1 VVEPLLTALKD
12 ENSEVRLAAARALGE
27 IGDPQA
33 VEPLLAALKDQHSSV
48 RRAAAEALGRISDVR
63 AVESL
68 PAALK
73 NALKDEDRDVRRA
86 AAKALAQQIKGVEYL
101 MSALTDRPWMAREA
115 AAEMLGEI
123 KDPRAVEPLRAVLK
137 DEEGSVRRAAVKAL
151 VQIKGMEHLIAG
163 IDFELSVAVLQYG
176 DAEKQQA
183 AARALGRSQDPRAVE
198 PLLAALK
205 DYDYY
210 SLKDYGYYSQAV
222 RQAAAE
228 ALGTLG
234 DQKAVQPLT
243 ALLTDRRSN
252 EEAAHALVAL
262 G

>member
-1 VVEPLLTALKD
+1 
-12 ENSEVRLAAARALGE
+12 
-27 IGDPQA
+27 
-33 VEPLLAALKDQHSSV
+33 
-48 RRAAAEALGRISDVR
+48 
-63 AVESL
+63 
-68 PAALK
+68 
-73 NALKDEDRDVRRA
+73 
-86 AAKALAQQIKGVEYL
+86 
-101 MSALTDRPWMAREA
+101 
-115 AAEMLGEI
+115 
-123 KDPRAVEPLRAVLK
+123 
-137 DEEGSVRRAAVKAL
+137 
-151 VQIKGMEHLIAG
+151 LIAD

-205 DYDYY
+205 DPLKDSGYY
-210 SLKDYGYYSQAV
+210 SLKDSGYYSQAV

-262 G
+262 GWTPQSDSDRIHLLVAQKAGHALRAQWELTKRVLLKDLESGTYEAQENAMQALLSIGNWDIVPVLIELLNKRGAWDGVSIANWCLKSGNSDLEAAARAWAQKTPGVTVLHLDRRAEPGPGGRGKRGKTWSFWRREDRG